1 MVMARNSWLLSIV
14 TSVVLAVTMLF
25 TPTTVMAA
33 TGSSAAQD
41 PEYTYVNSDGEEVA
55 STFKSKDGFVYR
67 IIDLNAYDDD
77 EDYDDDEEL
86 GDDEESGDDED
97 LGDDEDYGDDEDF
110 GEEEDPYLVAEV
122 LGNVNASTKKELTIP
137 AELGGYEVYSIAIDP
152 RYPVGEEN
160 YNKVKTILLPAT
172 LGDHH
177 YLRFFNALTAVT
189 VDAENDYYKNIGN
202 DGVLYYD
209 ASDGEGD
216 VCGVEFYPRGKED
229 TSWSMPEGV
238 TEGYRFFEECPI
250 EHLSL
255 PASLENTETRDYFN
269 LRYLE
274 DISVAE
280 GSENYSSVDGV
291 LFNKDKTVLIKYP
304 QAKSGEAYSVPDGVQ
319 SFDGSSTF
327 YNAGFTSLS
336 LPGSIEDENYAI
348 EGDIPNLKTV
358 EFRGESA
365 PPADEDG
372 DYGFWGLRSLMLDDE
387 GQPNPDAPEIK
398 YPDNGTG
405 YEEFIAWLNSAE
417 SEYDEQ
423 EENYWEE
430 DPYFDD
436 SSEQLWI
443 GQAPLVE
450 GEPAFG
456 VDTMYQQYKPLD
468 EGDWSNDLPTEA
480 GTYLVRLVVDETDE
494 YTGLESEEFEFEITA
509 QSEELENEI
518 ESYSETYF
526 ATYGEPIS
534 IKVKTAF
541 GEPQNFQYKEVG
553 ADDAEWKAAD
563 AAMVPGQYYFRFE
576 VPALDGKY
584 TGLKVTTDW
593 TESSEAAETSEWT
606 YMESIL
612 DIEKAQNSWEEPLEC
627 ESVYEGT
634 QPEVKGKPK
643 YGSID
648 KIEWYADDGEWE
660 NDEETGEEYYTG
672 TKLTSIPTKAGS
684 YMVYAEVNGSDF
696 VFGMNDY
703 AYFSILGQEDIDE
716 ETADGLVDAIA
727 ALPIASKITEENA
740 EEVKAEA
747 NRIKAQYDVLSD
759 QAKKRVRNYNKLQKI
774 LQKIHDLENPQ
785 IAEATA
791 AIDALPA
798 VERLTAADAD
808 AVRAAKAKYDS
819 LTEEQQA
826 AIDKDTKDVLTEAL
840 EQIVRIEVYEADAA
854 KAKQLKVSGLKVKA
868 QKKKKAKVTWKVN
881 TQATG
886 YVIQYS
892 LKKNFKK
899 STKKVTVKTAKTKKQ
914 TVKKLKAKK
923 KYYFRIATITK
934 VQNPMTGKIET
945 IQGKWSKAKKIKAKK

>member
-1 MVMARNSWLLSIV
+1 MARNSWLLSIV

-67 IIDLNAYDDD
+67 VIDLNAYDDD
-77 EDYDDDEEL
+77 EDYDDEDY
-86 GDDEESGDDED
+86 DDDED

-110 GEEEDPYLVAEV
+110 GEEEPYLVAEV

-137 AELGGYEVYSIAIDP
+137 EELGGYEVYSIAIDP
-152 RYPVGEEN
+152 RYPVGDEN
-160 YNKVKTILLPAT
+160 YNKVKTIHLPAT

-189 VDAENDYYKNIGN
+189 VDAGNDYYKNIGN
-202 DGVLYYD
+202 DGVLYYED
-209 ASDGEGD
+209 SDGEGS
-216 VCGVEFYPRGKED
+216 VCGVDFYPRGKED

-255 PASLENTETRDYFN
+255 PASLEDTGTRDYIN

-280 GSENYSSVDGV
+280 GSENYTSVDGV
-291 LFNKDKTVLIKYP
+291 LFSKDMTVLIKYP
-304 QAKSGEAYSVPDGVQ
+304 QAKSDETYSVPDGVQ
-319 SFDGSSTF
+319 SFDGSTAF

-336 LPGSIEDENYAI
+336 LPGSIQDDNFAI
-348 EGDIPNLKTV
+348 DSDIPNLKTV
-358 EFRGESA
+358 VFRGESA

-372 DYGFWGLRSLMLDDE
+372 YYEFWGLRDLMFDDD
-387 GQPNPDAPEIK
+387 GQPNPNAPEIK
-398 YPDNGTG
+398 YPEDGTG
-405 YEEFIAWLNSAE
+405 YEEFIAWLKSADD
-417 SEYDEQ
+417 EYDEQ
-423 EENYWEE
+423 EDNYWDEE
-430 DPYFDD
+430 PAID
-436 SSEQLWI
+436 SSSAQLWI
-443 GQAPLVE
+443 GQTPVME
-450 GEPAFG
+450 GWPAFG
-456 VDTMYQQYKPLD
+456 GDKMYQQYKPRD
-468 EGDWSNDLPTEA
+468 GGEWSDSVPTKS
-480 GTYLVRLVVDETDE
+480 GRYLVRLVVDETDE
-494 YTGLESEEFEFEITA
+494 YTGLESNEFPFEISS
-509 QSEELENEI
+509 QPEEIENEVK
-518 ESYSETYF
+518 SYSDIYY

-534 IKVKTAF
+534 IKVKVAF

-553 ADDAEWKAAD
+553 EVDAEWKAAD
-563 AAMVPGQYYFRFE
+563 AAMVPGQYNFRFE

-606 YMESIL
+606 YIESIL
-612 DIEKAQNSWEEPLEC
+612 DIEKANNSWEEPFDC

-634 QPEVKGKPK
+634 PVEVKGKPK
-643 YGSID
+643 YGKID
-648 KIEWYADDGEWE
+648 KIEWYVDDGEWE
-660 NDEETGEEYYTG
+660 EDEDTNEYYYTG
-672 TKLTSIPTKAGS
+672 TKLPDIPTKAGD
-684 YMVYAEVNGSDF
+684 YLVYVEVNESDCGY
-696 VFGMNDY
+696 GMDDY
-703 AYFSILGQEDIDE
+703 KEFSILGQEDYDE
-716 ETADGLVDAIA
+716 EMAEDLVAAIA
-727 ALPIASKITEENA
+727 ALPIPSKITEENA

-759 QAKKRVRNYNKLQKI
+759 QAKRLVRNYNKLQKI
-774 LQKIHDLENPQ
+774 LQKIYDLENPV

-791 AIDALPA
+791 MIDALPA

-826 AIDKDTKDVLTEAL
+826 AIDKNTKDVLTEAM
-840 EQIVRIEVYEADAA
+840 EQIVRIEVYEADVA

-934 VQNPMTGKIET
+934 VQNPMTGKTET